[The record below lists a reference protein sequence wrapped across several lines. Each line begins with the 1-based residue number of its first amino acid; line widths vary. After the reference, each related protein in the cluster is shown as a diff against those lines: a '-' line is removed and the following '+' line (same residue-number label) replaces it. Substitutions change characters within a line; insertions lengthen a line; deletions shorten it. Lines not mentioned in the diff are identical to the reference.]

1 MISHPYMSMR
11 LYLILSLF
19 DTIFLENEFVCIFYG
34 YGFVYHKKELIFV
47 IEYIIY
53 PLLNLY
59 PL

>member
-1 MISHPYMSMR
+1 MSMR
-11 LYLILSLF
+11 LYLILSLS
-19 DTIFLENEFVCIFYG
+19 DTIFLENEFVCIFYR

-47 IEYIIY
+47 IEFIIY

>member
-1 MISHPYMSMR
+1 MISYPYTSMC
-11 LYLILSLF
+11 LYLILSLS
-19 DTIFLENEFVCIFYG
+19 DTIFLENDFLCIFYG

-47 IEYIIY
+47 KEYIIY